1 MEIASRGMRKWVP
14 FWAIP
19 ALLVMAIGTVWL
31 RLSIIKTTYAIN
43 ESDKMIRELQQ
54 TLEQTRLKVTALRS
68 PRRLESIARTK
79 FGWTPPNS
87 EQVIYLKPNKDEHPV
102 R

>member
-1 MEIASRGMRKWVP
+1 MRKWVP
-14 FWAIP
+14 FWSIP
-19 ALLVMAIGTVWL
+19 ALLLMAIGTVWL

-43 ESDKMIRELQQ
+43 EADKMIRELQQ
-54 TLEQTRLKVTALRS
+54 TLEQSRLKVTALRS

-87 EQVIYLKPNKDEHPV
+87 EQVIYLKPSKDEHSV

>member
-1 MEIASRGMRKWVP
+1 MPVWV
-14 FWAIP
+14 IP
-19 ALLVMAIGTVWL
+19 VLLIMAIGTVWL

-43 ESDKMIRELQQ
+43 EADKMIRELQQ

-79 FGWTPPNS
+79 FGWTPPNA
-87 EQVIYLKPNKDEHPV
+87 EQVIYLKLNSNEHSI

>member
-1 MEIASRGMRKWVP
+1 MNRLIRKWVP
-14 FWAIP
+14 LWAIP
-19 ALLVMAIGTVWL
+19 VLLLMAIGTVWL

-43 ESDKMIRELQQ
+43 EADKMIRQLQQ

-87 EQVIYLKPNKDEHPV
+87 EQVIYLKQTNKDEHPI